1 MKLSRADLG
10 LARPKANMVHLGVGA
25 FFRAHQAWYTAVAEP
40 HGDWGFA
47 AFTGRSGEIAK
58 QLSEQDDLYTL
69 ITRAAEGDSFE
80 VVNSLASV
88 SSGTDLNALVAAVAN
103 PETAVVTLTI
113 TEAGYAVDANGNLL
127 DAHELLAGLRAGLPN
142 TALARLAWALEQR
155 RTANGQPIALVPC
168 DNMPSNGKVLESAMK
183 QLFAAFEPESLVW
196 LEREVSFVSTS
207 IDRITPKTTESDN
220 ETVLAET
227 GLADASP
234 VVTEPFR
241 DWVLEGEFPLGRP
254 SWEKAGARF
263 VDDIEPFENRKLW
276 LLNGS
281 HSLLAYLGLQRGHET
296 VAEAMAD
303 EFCRRRVDEFWDE
316 AERNL
321 PAAGLDIASYRQAL
335 VSRFE
340 NQRIAHR
347 LEQIA
352 IDGSTKVRVR
362 ALPVFKAEVAAGRKG
377 HGALMTVA
385 AWVSFAISRVDIQ
398 DSRSAQ
404 VRDALAEAGQ
414 VRMDAI
420 RGLVSII
427 DSDLAASEELLRIVD
442 QLTDQ
447 IHN

>member
-1 MKLSRADLG
+1 
-10 LARPKANMVHLGVGA
+10 MVHLGAGA

-47 AFTGRSGEIAK
+47 AFTGRSAEIAK

-168 DNMPSNGKVLESAMK
+168 DNMPSNGKVLESAMN

-207 IDRITPKTTESDN
+207 IDRITPKTTENDN

-234 VVTEPFR
+234 VVTEPFS

-281 HSLLAYLGLQRGHET
+281 HSLLAYLGLQRGQET

-321 PAAGLDIASYRQAL
+321 PADGLDIASYRKAL

-362 ALPVFKAEVAAGRKG
+362 ALPVFKAEVAAGRTG

-414 VRMDAI
+414 VRIDAI
-420 RGLVSII
+420 RGLVAIL
-427 DSDLAASEELLRIVD
+427 DSDLAASEELLRTVD